1 MGLSFGELLELHRSS
16 LHVFCFVTFEGV
28 SLMRFVVLTL
38 VCVLGMACLNTADA
52 GVLFNRGCTAC
63 APAACTP
70 AVDVPEVCTPAV
82 DVPEV
87 CTPAVA
93 GEVVVKRVL
102 FNGRLRNVVK
112 KVLQW
117 RPLKRV
123 RARRVAR
130 HADCN

>member
-82 DVPEV
+82 
-87 CTPAVA
+87 A